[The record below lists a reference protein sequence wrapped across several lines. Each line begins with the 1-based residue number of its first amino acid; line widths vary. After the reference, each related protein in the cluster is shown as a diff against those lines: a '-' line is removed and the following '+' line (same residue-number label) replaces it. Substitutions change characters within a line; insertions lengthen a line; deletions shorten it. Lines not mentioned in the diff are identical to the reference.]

1 MNPEQAKALDKW
13 ITTPPE
19 EPEEKEKPAVD
30 FYGDVIK
37 DDACV
42 VVIDCNVF
50 KMVDGKARYGW
61 KTYDVLA
68 TNMDGFI
75 EEIAPSEY
83 NFTKV
88 MTGKEWR
95 EKE

>member
-1 MNPEQAKALDKW
+1 MNEEEKKALDRW

-68 TNMDGFI
+68 ANMDSFI
-75 EEIAPSEY
+75 EETITA
-83 NFTKV
+83 
-88 MTGKEWR
+88 WR
-95 EKE
+95 SRQGRNGGSKNEPF